1 VATGED
7 LGSIQEELRDRYGEL
22 PEPVANLFVIMGVK
36 LIAKKANVARI
47 DAGKEIVNITFVEN
61 ANISP
66 DRVLVLLKKN
76 KGRIKLIPEFTLQ
89 IKLSDESLKTVSE
102 AVKKCLQEL
111 Q

>member
-1 VATGED
+1 
-7 LGSIQEELRDRYGEL
+7 
-22 PEPVANLFVIMGVK
+22 MGVK

-47 DAGKEIVNITFVEN
+47 DAGKEIVNITFGEN
-61 ANISP
+61 ASISP
-66 DRVLVLLKKN
+66 DRVLAIIKKN

-102 AVKKCLQEL
+102 TVKKCLQEL